1 MQVQAVPTSSQYT
14 SKSRRRPRLAIPEA
28 QENLR
33 RPRRFGVTADI
44 DGDI

>member
-1 MQVQAVPTSSQYT
+1 MTA
-14 SKSRRRPRLAIPEA
+14 RLAIPEA